1 MSMPLAI
8 AAAVRFCGLTPPEA
22 IAACTVNAA
31 ALLGLNDRGYIAPGA
46 CADLILL
53 KHSDERMLAYEM
65 GGNPVD
71 EIIHGGILWS
81 R

>member
-8 AAAVRFCGLTPPEA
+8 AAAVRFCGLTPHEA
-22 IAACTVNAA
+22 IAACTINAA
-31 ALLGLNDRGYIAPGA
+31 SLLGLKDRGYIAPGA
-46 CADLILL
+46 TADLILL
-53 KHSDERMLAYEM
+53 KHTDERMLAYEI

-71 EIIHGGILWS
+71 EVIQRGRLLP